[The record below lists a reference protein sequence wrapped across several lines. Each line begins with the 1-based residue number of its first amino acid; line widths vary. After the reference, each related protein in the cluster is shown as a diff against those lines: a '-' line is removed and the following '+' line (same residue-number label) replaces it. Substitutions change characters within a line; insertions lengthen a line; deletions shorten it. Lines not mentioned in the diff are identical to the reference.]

1 MKAPKYPILDKI
13 EVPQKVIESWQVT
26 ANLLAEIAGITF
38 RFPLESAPVR
48 AGGMAAVPSHLFL
61 GADGASPST
70 PSAETPVRPDDSHL
84 LALVVDDDKASG
96 VVAVKMLQN
105 LGYRAEFAADG
116 AKALKAFVPGKY
128 SVILMDVAMP
138 MMDRLVAAN
147 KTQAWTISSPTVQ
160 TGGYG
165 CETCQRHHP
174 GMMNRQPDFF

>member
-1 MKAPKYPILDKI
+1 MTIYSSIKL
-13 EVPQKVIESWQVT
+13 VRT
-26 ANLLAEIAGITF
+26 ASDT
-38 RFPLESAPVR
+38 PTV
-48 AGGMAAVPSHLFL
+48 GGTPAVPSHLFL

-138 MMDRLVAAN
+138 VMDGLVATEKIREIEATTGFHVPIIAFTAN
-147 KTQAWTISSPTVQ
+147 VMPGDRERCLAAGMDDFLSKPFKRNELVAKLACLQA
-160 TGGYG
+160 
-165 CETCQRHHP
+165 
-174 GMMNRQPDFF
+174 